1 MSKTLARSRSSA
13 GVSRSK
19 SRVPRP
25 RRFKDSATRRLRGL
39 WRLLPLPWAKIT
51 RPPAARGTLRC
62 PGRARLPIRTA
73 TSSSRSP
80 GPRPAPAGRSGRA
93 AARSRSASTLRRW
106 SGRNPGTTGPPR
118 RPARGPPRTRTRRR
132 GWPGARW
139 TGGRPPGWPT
149 PPVWPRGPG
158 PRGTPPGPSTR
169 GDPVVDHDDG
179 PAGERTRGRPRR
191 KRRTRS
197 LELGPLPALDGGEL
211 GLGDPGLGHHLVV
224 DDEHPSLAER
234 PHRQFGLEG
243 DPKLAHDQDVER
255 GVQGQ
260 GHLVGHGNPAPGEAD
275 DDHVVRLQVDQRR
288 GQLAAASCGH

>member
-1 MSKTLARSRSSA
+1 MPGQGQVADPHRHLLVPLAR
-13 GVSRSK
+13 
-19 SRVPRP
+19 
-25 RRFKDSATRRLRGL
+25 
-39 WRLLPLPWAKIT
+39 
-51 RPPAARGTLRC
+51 
-62 PGRARLPIRTA
+62 
-73 TSSSRSP
+73 
-80 GPRPAPAGRSGRA
+80 APAGPGGP
-93 AARSRSASTLRRW
+93 LR
-106 SGRNPGTTGPPR
+106 P
-118 RPARGPPRTRTRRR
+118 
-132 GWPGARW
+132 
-139 TGGRPPGWPT
+139 GGRPVQVGQHLFVGGLGEI
-149 PPVWPRGPG
+149 PVPLAHRVGPLGDLHAHELVDVAGQALDGLAGGHRGGQHHPFGPVGPG
-158 PRGTPPGPSTR
+158 HEARRPGRRPR

-179 PAGERTRGRPRR
+179 PAGERDQGATPAQAPHPV
-191 KRRTRS
+191 

-288 GQLAAASCGH
+288 GQLAAGVLTVTEAVHGAPPTSTVPPTGPGE